1 MAKNTSRYRY
11 TFRQNYVDLTTG
23 LLNQKIRIYQ
33 NEAIPNPYGGTD
45 PNNTVYWETYAEVAQ
60 LVSSRTLEANQAQL
74 KMVFTFKIRY
84 RKDKNIQNDMLLYWR
99 GCWFTIQGYMP
110 DVVNNVY
117 VIFDANQM
125 NPGNLVTT

>member
-1 MAKNTSRYRY
+1 MAKKTSRYRY
-11 TFRQNYVDLTTG
+11 IFRQNYVDLTTG
-23 LLNQKIRIYQ
+23 FLNQKIRIYE
-33 NEAIPNPYGGTD
+33 NNPIANPYGGTD
-45 PNNTVYWETYAEVAQ
+45 PNNTIYWETYAEVAQ
-60 LVSSRTLEANQAQL
+60 LVSTRNLEANQALL

-99 GCWFTIQGYMP
+99 GCWFTIQGYVP

-117 VIFDANQM
+117 VIFDGNQM